1 MKEIRND
8 RSIPKLKK
16 KAQTSKAKTIVGPIF
31 CENQNKQSTV
41 DVEKVQMDKRTNARM
56 SRNG

>member
-1 MKEIRND
+1 MLFIIEKKKHSDICD

-16 KAQTSKAKTIVGPIF
+16 KAQTNKAKTIVGPIF

-41 DVEKVQMDKRTNARM
+41 DV
-56 SRNG
+56 